1 MNIKTLSL
9 SAMMSLALAI
19 PAVYA
24 ADDSGDMG
32 KDATGSGSS
41 DPMEQQTGAAG
52 QGARSASFDELDT
65 NQDGVITE
73 DELNVYGSTA
83 AGNPDE
89 GGMSGQDNRDLM
101 MELDQDSDGQ
111 ITQDEFESME

>member
-24 ADDSGDMG
+24 ADDTGDMG
-32 KDATGSGSS
+32 KDATGSS

-52 QGARSASFDELDT
+52 QGARSATFDELDT

-89 GGMSGQDNRDLM
+89 EGMSGQDTRDM
-101 MELDQDSDGQ
+101 MIELDQDSDGQ
-111 ITQDEFESME
+111 LTQDEFESME

>member
-9 SAMMSLALAI
+9 SAMMSLALAV

-24 ADDSGDMG
+24 AGSGDMG
-32 KDATGSGSS
+32 KDATGGSAGS
-41 DPMEQQTGAAG
+41 MEQQTGAAG
-52 QGARSASFDELDT
+52 QGARSASFDELDA

-89 GGMSGQDNRDLM
+89 DSMSGQDTRDMM
-101 MELDQDSDGQ
+101 MELDQDNDGQ
-111 ITQDEFESME
+111 LTQDEFESME